1 MCVRVKTSGKEL
13 YDRLSKIEPLVK
25 SRTASLESS
34 SRILFTCDGERFSL
48 FYFNG
53 TTGVTDSFEGV
64 DFQVSGAVERKRFLV
79 DATTLTPF
87 LKTKK
92 RDIEIIV
99 EDNNT
104 LIIKHSSG
112 SFEMAWEN
120 ADKYPT
126 LYREP
131 ETDAVILKSS
141 YFVPVLKRSFAFLMT
156 DEDYASAGLT
166 SVHVEAKNG
175 VIDVVSTD
183 RFKMYLNRKKVEGT
197 GDFSLNISRGVAD
210 ILYGYTSKEDTDIRV
225 SNDGSRTFFSFHG
238 VVIYTQDMVGKF
250 PNYGKVFDGFTP
262 SLSAD
267 VDKDSLKNAMDGM
280 SVTDFDC
287 LELNILCHS
296 IGITNLNTEK
306 RLKIQESIPVISF
319 SGEEAESV
327 VVGRENTM
335 TALRSV
341 TGTPVTIEY
350 SSANKMVRFRTKED
364 EDSTVIIS
372 SYFRGYTG

>member
-1 MCVRVKTSGKEL
+1 MDVRVKISGKEL
-13 YDRLSKIEPLVK
+13 HDRLSKIEPLVK

-34 SRILFTCDGERFSL
+34 SRILFTCDGEKFSL

-64 DFQVSGAVERKRFLV
+64 DFQVSGAGERKRFLV
-79 DATTLTPF
+79 DVTTLTPF

-92 RDIEIIV
+92 RDIEIII

-104 LIIKHSSG
+104 LVIRHSSG
-112 SFEMAWEN
+112 SFEMAWED
-120 ADKYPT
+120 ADKYPMM
-126 LYREP
+126 YSEP
-131 ETDAVILKSS
+131 DTDSTVLNSS

-156 DEDYASAGLT
+156 DEDYALAGLT

-175 VIDVVSTD
+175 IIDVVSTD
-183 RFKMYLNRKKVEGT
+183 RFKMYLNRKKVDGAK
-197 GDFSLNISRGVAD
+197 DFSLNISRGVAD
-210 ILYGYTSKEDTDIRV
+210 ILYGYTSKDNTDIRI

-262 SLSAD
+262 SLSAE
-267 VDKDSLKNAMDGM
+267 VDKDSLKNAIDGM

-327 VVGRENTM
+327 VVGRANMM

-350 SSANKMVRFRTKED
+350 SSANKLVRFRTKED

-372 SYFRGYTG
+372 SYFKGYTG